1 VDFVDNI
8 DLEMALARG
17 VTNVVAQLANLLH
30 AVVARTVDF
39 QDVEAITRSNFL
51 AAIANAAGRNGR
63 AIHAIEC
70 FGQDARRGRFPD
82 SARANK
88 QIGVSE
94 PVLFDRILE
103 RPRDVR
109 LADKVVKSLRAILS
123 RKNLVAHRPNLI
135 RFIRAR
141 KQKTENRKSRSGG
154 LQTADPA
161 QRFVNR
167 RSLVFGGLLLAM
179 PNPSRL
185 AILALLSFISPLL
198 PAREPQTSP
207 PPTQRVRARA
217 LGIPFEGTPGPLDA
231 ITDVAGVEVGYTTL
245 VSGEGKMEV
254 GKGPVRTGVTA
265 ILPRGKNDD
274 PVYAAS
280 FSLNG
285 NGEMTGTAWIEEGGF
300 LEGPVAITN
309 THSVG
314 VVRDAIIDWRVK
326 KGGAD
331 PGGFYWSL
339 PVVAETWD
347 GWLNDVN
354 GFHVKPEHVFNAL
367 NTAHGGA
374 IEEGSVG
381 GGTGMVCYEFKGGT
395 GTASR
400 KVDMKEKKESPPRTF
415 TVGVLLQANFGRR
428 SHLTI
433 AGVPVGKEIPGEVY
447 KRENGSCI
455 AVVATDAPLLPHQ
468 LKRLARRVSLGLA
481 RTGTVSGNGS
491 GDLFLAFSTANPEA
505 SNPDK
510 VTRSVET
517 IPNDRLDPIFDA
529 VVQATEEA
537 VVNALIDNQSMTGRD
552 DHRVE
557 ALSHER
563 MRELLKKY
571 NRGG

>member
-1 VDFVDNI
+1 MNHI
-8 DLEMALARG
+8 PPRLLALA
-17 VTNVVAQLANLLH
+17 L
-30 AVVARTVDF
+30 
-39 QDVEAITRSNFL
+39 FL
-51 AAIANAAGRNGR
+51 CPI
-63 AIHAIEC
+63 
-70 FGQDARRGRFPD
+70 F
-82 SARANK
+82 S
-88 QIGVSE
+88 V
-94 PVLFDRILE
+94 
-103 RPRDVR
+103 
-109 LADKVVKSLRAILS
+109 
-123 RKNLVAHRPNLI
+123 
-135 RFIRAR
+135 
-141 KQKTENRKSRSGG
+141 
-154 LQTADPA
+154 
-161 QRFVNR
+161 
-167 RSLVFGGLLLAM
+167 
-179 PNPSRL
+179 
-185 AILALLSFISPLL
+185 

-207 PPTQRVRARA
+207 PLTQHVRARA
-217 LGIPFEGTPGPLDA
+217 LGIPFDGTPGALNS

-245 VSGEGKMEV
+245 ISGEGKLEV

-274 PVYAAS
+274 PVYAGV

-300 LEGPVAITN
+300 LEGPIAITN

-367 NTAHGGA
+367 NTAHGGP

-400 KVDMKEKKESPPRTF
+400 QVEMKEKDAAPRNF
-415 TVGVLLQANFGRR
+415 TIGVLVQANFGRR
-428 SHLTI
+428 PQLVIT
-433 AGVPVGKEIPGEVY
+433 GVPVGKEIPGQVY

-491 GDLFLAFSTANPEA
+491 GDLFIAFSTANPEA
-505 SNPDK
+505 SSPDK

-517 IPNDRLDPIFDA
+517 VPNDRMDPIFEA

-537 VVNALIDNQSMTGRD
+537 VVNALVDNQDMVGRD
-552 DHRVE
+552 DHKVE
-557 ALSHER
+557 ALSR
-563 MRELLKKY
+563 DRVRELLKKY
-571 NRGG
+571 NRAP